1 MSDEMP
7 SADVLQRILNAVNET
22 TDETRYDRLV
32 ADTYEALDQNLDALR
47 ADYQRRVA
55 SPDAPANNED
65 FYYSSVADA
74 SARLAMAEQQ
84 RIANLLTVA
93 LLSALVAVQTLG
105 AGAALQL
112 DARAPALFVA
122 VVLFALKV
130 PFVVV
135 VFLAA
140 VTAALIRL
148 TGWG

>member
-1 MSDEMP
+1 MTLWLI
-7 SADVLQRILNAVNET
+7 VI
-22 TDETRYDRLV
+22 
-32 ADTYEALDQNLDALR
+32 
-47 ADYQRRVA
+47 VA
-55 SPDAPANNED
+55 SLACLALKLVGYLVPPDLLDAPAP
-65 FYYSSVADA
+65 S
-74 SARLAMAEQQ
+74 